1 MANYNDSELENAFG
15 TTGLAYG
22 KLNPAVVSKQTPYD
36 TNAVDEF
43 SLMRGVIDD
52 YVNPQV
58 LKTESEFV
66 GIVVKIERSILSCK
80 DEGQQLQTIETNA
93 ARVEECKHPGPKP
106 KATHARGGGR
116 YGAEAGAADD
126 GSADMADWKRKR
138 KEYIEC
144 KEKNKAFTTNIL
156 NATEV
161 QNNIGYVRVCI
172 PELDPRPLPS
182 EWPSSAAGDLQAGCR
197 KGQKLSLSIAETYPV
212 FQYGLSLTD
221 QNFITPGALVRVRL
235 TYKPMGPQ
243 GITSGVPDV
252 SQGGTILE
260 VIRNDNSQPIILS
273 GGGPPGAKAKAKE
286 VTNPCL
292 DPPLPPQVVADPTKQ
307 DSKLTDENIAGLPFV
322 GKMNETFIDPSK
334 KQLTKNLYLE
344 DFGNV
349 PRKFYKNVKIL
360 AMNLEVLIQYLHPEG
375 VTKIKARNFKEFRIT
390 SGYRSRKKNAETE
403 GTSKISQHMLA
414 RASDIVFTKFPPRQV
429 FLAISDLIYRGAM
442 KDGGL
447 GYYSYGRNIKTGRQ
461 KGFVHY
467 DVRNPGKQGRGNVP
481 TTTHWTAKHGG
492 PRWYQLD
499 KHGTHT
505 GGMEANI
512 RREVTAL
519 GEYHDRAKR
528 QRAELP
534 RLFEDRYWTT
544 TPPPGYP
551 AAEPGVDDAE
561 EPAAAKE

>member
-1 MANYNDSELENAFG
+1 
-15 TTGLAYG
+15 
-22 KLNPAVVSKQTPYD
+22 
-36 TNAVDEF
+36 
-43 SLMRGVIDD
+43 
-52 YVNPQV
+52 
-58 LKTESEFV
+58 
-66 GIVVKIERSILSCK
+66 
-80 DEGQQLQTIETNA
+80 
-93 ARVEECKHPGPKP
+93 
-106 KATHARGGGR
+106 
-116 YGAEAGAADD
+116 
-126 GSADMADWKRKR
+126 
-138 KEYIEC
+138 
-144 KEKNKAFTTNIL
+144 
-156 NATEV
+156 
-161 QNNIGYVRVCI
+161 
-172 PELDPRPLPS
+172 
-182 EWPSSAAGDLQAGCR
+182 
-197 KGQKLSLSIAETYPV
+197 
-212 FQYGLSLTD
+212 
-221 QNFITPGALVRVRL
+221 
-235 TYKPMGPQ
+235 MGPQ

-512 RREVTAL
+512 RREVDAL

-528 QRAELP
+528 QKAELP

-544 TPPPGYP
+544 TPPPSYP
-551 AAEPGVDDAE
+551 AAEPGVDDAV
-561 EPAAAKE
+561 EPAAAEE